1 MAKKAKK
8 EYEIEYVN
16 RKAAHEFKFASLLEV
31 GMLLKGTE
39 IKSIRKGDVN
49 LRDAYCI
56 IKEGELFL
64 HSLYIGE
71 YKYGNLYNHEP
82 RRTRK
87 LLIKKGELKKWN
99 KRVKEKGMTIV
110 PYRLYVGERG
120 FAKLEIALASG
131 KKTYDKRETMKE
143 RDNKRELDR
152 MKRIK
157 L

>member
-8 EYEIEYVN
+8 EYDIEFVN
-16 RKAAHEFKFASLLEV
+16 RKAAHEFKFNLMIEA
-31 GMLLKGTE
+31 GMMLKGTE

-49 LRDAYCI
+49 LRDAYCLVRD
-56 IKEGELFL
+56 GELFVY
-64 HSLYIGE
+64 SLYIGE

-87 LLIKKGELKKWN
+87 LLIKKIEFKKID
-99 KRVKEKGMTIV
+99 KRVKEKGMTII
-110 PYRLYVGERG
+110 PYRLYVNKRG
-120 FAKLEIALASG
+120 FAKLEIALAQG

-143 RDNKRELDR
+143 RDNKREMDR